1 MNDELIIDWLTAKD
15 ALAKAKH
22 AEARLRRM
30 VVEEHFNAV
39 LPGVNKR
46 EDEYGIL
53 KVTLPT
59 TYQVSGTIP
68 VEWRHEDVF
77 RHKMQLDKREYER
90 LSDADKEELDEYITT
105 RHGTPRVEY
114 TTKETK

>member
-1 MNDELIIDWLTAKD
+1 MNDELIIDWLVAKD

-39 LPGVNKR
+39 LPGINKR

-59 TYQVSGTIP
+59 TYSLSADIP
-68 VEWRHEDVF
+68 VEWRDDALF
-77 RHKMQLDKREYER
+77 RHKMELDKRRYEKLGAEER
-90 LSDADKEELDEYITT
+90 AELDEYITT